1 MTSGQVYF
9 TEQQLADLRERAY
22 AMLDER
28 RIAHVQ
34 GCEQTAL
41 ALSERWGGNPSA
53 AAAAA
58 VLHDI
63 TKKLSTN
70 EQLQL
75 LKKYDIV
82 PDNDLL
88 SAPKLLHAVTGAL
101 LAKELFGMPEE
112 ITEAIRWHTSGKPAM
127 TLLEKIIYMAD
138 YIEPTRSFDGVEKLR
153 KEAFRDLDCALAVGL
168 KMSLEEVRRNGSE
181 PHHDTV
187 DAFHYYMHYM
197 REENNM
203 LSPAE
208 IAGIAAKALDDKK
221 AMNIKV
227 LKTEEQTVLADY
239 FVICNGTSSAHIKA
253 LVGEVDKQLSEAG
266 EPPVRRE
273 GLRSDI
279 WVLMD
284 FGSVIVHIF
293 TEEARR
299 FYNLER
305 LWSDSEEVDPSALPR
320 P

>member
-1 MTSGQVYF
+1 MSSSENQF
-9 TEQQLADLRERAY
+9 TERQLSALREKAY
-22 AMLDER
+22 AMLEER
-28 RIAHVQ
+28 RVPHVA
-34 GCEQTAL
+34 GCEKTAVEL
-41 ALSERWGGNPSA
+41 AERWGAEPSVA
-53 AAAAA
+53 AAAAI
-58 VLHDI
+58 LHDV
-63 TKKLSTN
+63 TKKLGFH

-75 LKKYDIV
+75 LEKYGIV

-88 SAPKLLHAVTGAL
+88 AAPKLLHALSGAVV
-101 LAKELFGMPEE
+101 AKEQFRMPEE
-112 ITEAIRWHTSGKPAM
+112 VVSAIRWHTSGRAGM
-127 TLLEKIIYMAD
+127 TLLDKIIYLAD
-138 YIEPTRSFDGVEKLR
+138 FIEPTRDFEGVNKLR
-153 KEAFRDLDCALAVGL
+153 EKAYRSLDDALVLGL
-168 KMSLEEVRRNGSE
+168 EMSLSEVRKNGSV

-187 DAFHYYMHYM
+187 DALQYYM
-197 REENNM
+197 RGNKM
-203 LSPAE
+203 LSSAE

-284 FGSVIVHIF
+284 FGSVIVHVF
-293 TEEARR
+293 TEEARK

-305 LWSDSEEVDPSALPR
+305 LWSDSEEVDPSSLPR